1 MNVLWIHVRNGD
13 GSNMLEELKQNGYRA
28 PLISSTE
35 SFLDYGETTMLV
47 GVDND
52 QCDDVIRRIKAHYA
66 PAEPTGNKR
75 EEVCIYVLKTA
86 NGSI

>member
-28 PLISSTE
+28 TLISSTE

-52 QCDDVIRRIKAHYA
+52 QCDDVIRMYLRAKDGEWKYIK
-66 PAEPTGNKR
+66 R
-75 EEVCIYVLKTA
+75 FW
-86 NGSI
+86 

>member
-1 MNVLWIHVRNGD
+1 
-13 GSNMLEELKQNGYRA
+13 
-28 PLISSTE
+28 
-35 SFLDYGETTMLV
+35 MLV